1 MVTVALRCT
10 TRGAF
15 PFLLSPFRALSLGR
29 VSLSLSLPLS
39 FFLSWFIGF
48 NPLLRAHFLPPRL
61 LLRLSS
67 SPLRCSYV
75 DHAACVAICLQ
86 WTAHDTSHAFA
97 AADAHGDNALHTAA
111 SQNSMRAIALLTKP
125 ELGFDLT
132 ARNGAGLTAHEV
144 AEQAGHVEATA
155 FLADPVAAQ
164 SVAAAAAAA
173 AVAAADSASAS
184 ASASAST
191 MTSSDAAWGG
201 EGGGGENFATFEGG
215 HSWVR
220 LYDEKHE
227 CEYWHCEGTGESRW
241 VNEPVAETEAEV
253 AADSA
258 AAALTATATAAAAAE
273 AEVELPT
280 GWTKVESRSKPGKF
294 FFHRESD
301 GKNVWSM
308 KKVMKAERKAKAA
321 KAAASS

>member
-1 MVTVALRCT
+1 
-10 TRGAF
+10 
-15 PFLLSPFRALSLGR
+15 
-29 VSLSLSLPLS
+29 
-39 FFLSWFIGF
+39 
-48 NPLLRAHFLPPRL
+48 
-61 LLRLSS
+61 
-67 SPLRCSYV
+67 
-75 DHAACVAICLQ
+75 
-86 WTAHDTSHAFA
+86 
-97 AADAHGDNALHTAA
+97 
-111 SQNSMRAIALLTKP
+111 MRAIALLTKP

-164 SVAAAAAAA
+164 SAAVVAAA
-173 AVAAADSASAS
+173 AVAAVDSASAS
-184 ASASAST
+184 ASASAAT

-201 EGGGGENFATFEGG
+201 GGGGGENFATFEGG